1 MDAHRN
7 RSTRSAAPS
16 AGERSRRRLLVVA
29 CAASA
34 GLHAALVSTHFGES
48 QAAGGLFALSALLL
62 IAVAFVVEHG
72 AGRRAVAAAALLL
85 AALLGVYAASRFVV
99 VWPLEH
105 AEPVDA
111 IGAVTKL
118 FEAAGLVLALG
129 LLQTQRAAANELAA
143 STEGVH
149 P

>member
-1 MDAHRN
+1 MDAPLNQALSPH
-7 RSTRSAAPS
+7 
-16 AGERSRRRLLVVA
+16 RLLVVA
-29 CAASA
+29 CAVSA
-34 GLHAALVSTHFGES
+34 GLHAALVPTHAEQS
-48 QAAGGLFALSALLL
+48 EAAGGLFALSALLL
-62 IAVAFVVEHG
+62 LALALALEHG
-72 AGRRAVAAAALLL
+72 GGRRVVAAAALVL
-85 AALLGVYAASRFVV
+85 AALLAAYAASRLTP

-129 LLQTQRAAANELAA
+129 LLQIPRTAAKELPAP
-143 STEGVH
+143 TRRVD